1 MCVCFGDAVRVV
13 GGWERSPSL
22 PPPPLFVVRG
32 ECSLGATILFPSRFS
47 SNLFCECVCS
57 CLFVCVG
64 VHECVYIFGVMGRGM
79 LGEDDGGKH
88 VMQFITYLSSLI
100 GDRNVHPP

>member
-1 MCVCFGDAVRVV
+1 MCVCVLGMRFGWWVV
-13 GGWERSPSL
+13 GSGAHL
-22 PPPPLFVVRG
+22 FPPFFVVRG